1 MSLAPSASGTVSSSL
16 ADSREYCAS
25 LTRQQARNFYYGLKL
40 LPRPKRQA
48 MFALYAYM
56 RLVDDIAD
64 GEDGQTIPQRRDAL
78 DAWAEA
84 TQAALA
90 GNPPRDGQLIWPAF
104 SRMVQEHN
112 VPHRVFYDV
121 IAGQRQ
127 DLDSPGFETFDQL
140 REYCYRVAGV
150 VGIASIYIWG
160 FEGGQKTE
168 SLAIDR
174 GIAFQLTNILRDLRE
189 DAARGRIYLPRAE
202 LKAAGVD
209 ESQFHQS
216 EATEEFR
223 RLMHDQIA
231 RAHGFYQQSSPLESL
246 ISSDSRPTLT
256 AMTQIYHG
264 LLEKMRVDPGRVLC
278 GRVRLSHLTKFRIAW
293 RATRSR

>member
-1 MSLAPSASGTVSSSL
+1 MSLASADSGTFASSI
-16 ADSREYCAS
+16 AESREYCAS
-25 LTRQQARNFYYGLKL
+25 LTKQQARNFYYGLKL
-40 LPRPKRQA
+40 LPRPKRHA

-84 TQAALA
+84 TQSALA

-104 SRMVQEHN
+104 SEMVQEYN

-127 DLDSPGFETFDQL
+127 DFDLPGFETFDQL

-160 FEGGQKTE
+160 FTGGQKTE

-216 EATEEFR
+216 EANEAFR
-223 RLMHDQIA
+223 HLMHDQIS
-231 RAHGFYQQSSPLESL
+231 RAHSFYQQSASLESL
-246 ISSDSRPTLT
+246 ISEDSRPTLT

-264 LLEKMRVDPGRVLC
+264 LLEKMRADSGRVLR

>member
-1 MSLAPSASGTVSSSL
+1 MSLAPSASGTFASSL
-16 ADSREYCAS
+16 AESRAYCAS
-25 LTRQQARNFYYGLKL
+25 LTKQQARNFYYGLKL
-40 LPRPKRQA
+40 LPRPKRNA

-64 GEDGQTIPQRRDAL
+64 GEDGQSVPHRRDAL

-90 GNPPRDGQLIWPAF
+90 GQPPRDGQLIWPAF
-104 SRMVQEHN
+104 SEMVQEHN

-127 DLDSPGFETFDQL
+127 DLDLPGFETFEEL

-160 FEGGQKTE
+160 FEGGAKTE

-189 DAARGRIYLPRAE
+189 DAARGRIYLPRSE

-231 RAHGFYQQSSPLESL
+231 RAHSFYQQSASLESL

-264 LLEKMRVDPGRVLC
+264 LLEKMRADSGRVLR

>member
-1 MSLAPSASGTVSSSL
+1 MSLAPAASGTSGSSL
-16 ADSREYCAS
+16 AESRAYCAA
-25 LTRQQARNFYYGLKL
+25 LTKRQARNFYYGLKL

-64 GEDGQTIPQRRDAL
+64 GEDGQSAPKRRDAL
-78 DAWAEA
+78 DAWGEA
-84 TQAALA
+84 TQSALA
-90 GNPPRDGQLIWPAF
+90 GRPPRDGQLIWPAF
-104 SRMVQEHN
+104 SEMVQEHS

-127 DLDSPGFETFDQL
+127 DLDLPGFETFDEL

-160 FEGGQKTE
+160 FVGGQKTE

-174 GIAFQLTNILRDLRE
+174 GIGFQLTNILRDLRE

-202 LKAAGVD
+202 MKAAGV
-209 ESQFHQS
+209 
-216 EATEEFR
+216 
-223 RLMHDQIA
+223 
-231 RAHGFYQQSSPLESL
+231 
-246 ISSDSRPTLT
+246 
-256 AMTQIYHG
+256 
-264 LLEKMRVDPGRVLC
+264 
-278 GRVRLSHLTKFRIAW
+278 
-293 RATRSR
+293 

>member
-1 MSLAPSASGTVSSSL
+1 MSVATAAAGRTGVSLAESH
-16 ADSREYCAS
+16 DYCAQ
-25 LTRQQARNFYYGLKL
+25 LTKREARNFYYGLKL
-40 LPRPKRQA
+40 LPRLKRNA

-64 GEDGQTIPQRRDAL
+64 GADGQTVPQRLESL
-78 DAWAEA
+78 DAWKEA
-84 TQAALA
+84 TQSALSAANSPDRHL
-90 GNPPRDGQLIWPAF
+90 LWPAF
-104 SRMVQEHN
+104 IEMVQTHG
-112 VPHRVFYDV
+112 VPHQVFYDV
-121 IAGQRQ
+121 IAGQRH
-127 DLDSPGFETFDQL
+127 DLESPIIQTFEEL

-189 DAARGRIYLPRAE
+189 DFALGRIYIPRAE
-202 LKAAGVD
+202 LQAAGVD
-209 ESQFHQS
+209 EESLRCGQAGGGFG
-216 EATEEFR
+216 R
-223 RLMHDQIA
+223 MMRDQIN
-231 RAHGFYQQSSPLESL
+231 RAQDFYHRSAPLESL
-246 ISSDSRPTLT
+246 ISADCRPTLT

-264 LLEKMRVDPGRVLC
+264 ILEKISHDPDRVL
-278 GRVRLSHLTKFRIAW
+278 RQRISLSAIAKFRIAW